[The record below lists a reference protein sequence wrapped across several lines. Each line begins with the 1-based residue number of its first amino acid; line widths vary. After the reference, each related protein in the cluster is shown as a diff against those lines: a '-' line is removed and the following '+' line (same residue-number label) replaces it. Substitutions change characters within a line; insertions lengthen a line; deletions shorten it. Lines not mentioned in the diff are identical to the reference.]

1 MKTYTTP
8 TGSFDNRDVGTSQ
21 RKQYNIKNP
30 GDITIHVQ
38 RKIKIQK
45 QNFRQMMKTFLYI
58 PFPVTNILVSVASF
72 EYNVYGFQSNGFLMF
87 RISCSKLILLLII
100 VKYFIDITTI
110 FRLTIP
116 HRVCMYF
123 TDVPVSEI
131 RHHKGFVCSLF

>member
-21 RKQYNIKNP
+21 RKQYKVKNP
-30 GDITIHVQ
+30 GRYNNT
-38 RKIKIQK
+38 RAT
-45 QNFRQMMKTFLYI
+45 QNQNTVTKLQTNDENISNI
-58 PFPVTNILVSVASF
+58 PVSVASF

-87 RISCSKLILLLII
+87 RISCSKLISLLII

-116 HRVCMYF
+116 HRVYMYF
-123 TDVPVSEI
+123 TDVPVSDI
-131 RHHKGFVCSLF
+131 RHHKGCVCSLL